1 MSAPTPATE
10 VPISDVRHRPQRR
23 PGEIAVW
30 GPCLVVVVSTIVIG
44 VADLRGADYPAHFL
58 RALLWER
65 SGMSAWNN
73 LWYGGHATPTY
84 SVLAPPLMAA
94 IGPFGVVAVGSIVAT
109 YCFSRLTVDLLPTTT
124 TTLANHVFAMA
135 MLVNV
140 VVGRAPFALGL
151 ALGLIAVHAWDRQ
164 RIAVAVVAA
173 FLAPLVSP
181 VAAVFL
187 AIAST
192 AVALATWPR
201 SKRSPT
207 ARTTMREALAI
218 TALRRHRS
226 LSRQCCSA
234 IRVGSRSAAITS
246 WHACVTLALVAAGI
260 GSRVVRFTAMLAML
274 AAGVLFLVPNP
285 LGGNFVRLAQ
295 IVAVPIAVAALPSVR
310 RALLVPFTVALLVG
324 FGWSL
329 QPGVVAAVEWWG
341 DESADVA
348 FHQPLIDQ
356 VRARNLDG
364 RPVGRL
370 EIPFTENH
378 WESFFVAAEVPFRA
392 WLGAPGRPGTQRAA
406 VRTGPHG
413 WPVPRLAARQRRAV
427 DRRRRRS
434 TRPCRQRSSSG

>member
-1 MSAPTPATE
+1 M
-10 VPISDVRHRPQRR
+10 
-23 PGEIAVW
+23 
-30 GPCLVVVVSTIVIG
+30 
-44 VADLRGADYPAHFL
+44 
-58 RALLWER
+58 
-65 SGMSAWNN
+65 
-73 LWYGGHATPTY
+73 
-84 SVLAPPLMAA
+84 
-94 IGPFGVVAVGSIVAT
+94 
-109 YCFSRLTVDLLPTTT
+109 
-124 TTLANHVFAMA
+124 
-135 MLVNV
+135 
-140 VVGRAPFALGL
+140 
-151 ALGLIAVHAWDRQ
+151 
-164 RIAVAVVAA
+164 VAA

-218 TALRRHRS
+218 T
-226 LSRQCCSA
+226 C
-234 IRVGSRSAAITS
+234 AATAPIAVAAGLFGDS
-246 WHACVTLALVAAGI
+246 GWFPFRGDHFVACMLTLALVAAGI

-378 WESFFVAAEVPFRA
+378 WESFFVAAEVPFARGWERQVDLA
-392 WLGAPGRPGTQRAA
+392 RNAPLYAQDLTVGQYRDWLLDNGVRWIAVADAPLDHAGAIEQRLIDGSDPDQITWLRPVWSNDDWRLFEVDRYTPIVELPAELVEQGTDSLV
-406 VRTGPHG
+406 VRTDRPATVTIRYRHSEYLTIDGSACVEPDDQG
-413 WPVPRLAARQRRAV
+413 WIVAHLPAAGEYRLTV
-427 DRRRRRS
+427 DPATAWVTS
-434 TRPCRQRSSSG
+434 TPALCE